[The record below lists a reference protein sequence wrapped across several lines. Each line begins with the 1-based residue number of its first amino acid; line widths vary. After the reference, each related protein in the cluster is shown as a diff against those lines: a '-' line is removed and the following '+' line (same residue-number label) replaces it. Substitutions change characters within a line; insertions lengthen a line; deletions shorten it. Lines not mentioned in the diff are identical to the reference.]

1 MRAVSLLGA
10 ALLVTACAT
19 VEAKPAYLLGA
30 WGGPHIGIIFEGGL
44 ANVELDCAS
53 ATIDGP
59 VYPGHGGAFTAKGVF
74 RAGMGGP
81 VRDGQIFKSQP
92 ASYSG
97 TIVKNVMTLS
107 IRLEDGTVS
116 GPYTLVEGA
125 EPQLTRCL

>member
-1 MRAVSLLGA
+1 MRAHVALTA
-10 ALLVTACAT
+10 ALMVTACAT
-19 VEAKPAYLLGA
+19 VEARPAYLLGA
-30 WGGPHIGIIFEGGL
+30 WGGPHIGITFEGGL

-59 VYPGHGGAFTAKGVF
+59 VYPGSGGAFTAKGVF

-81 VRDGQIFKSQP
+81 VRVGQIFRSQQ

-97 TIVKNVMTLS
+97 TVAKDVMTLS

-116 GPYTLVEGA
+116 GPYSLVQGA